1 MNINVKLDKNF
12 MTAYNRMSE
21 KYGEEMAYLN
31 GFGDKQLSYTDF
43 IDNFIDKDTVADV
56 SVDGNSNVS
65 NKDMRTLMNEMPKSH
80 RKLLAFNKIFYELN
94 KKYGFKVA
102 NEWLEAE
109 WTKAL
114 YMHDADTSTFLHY
127 CVKPEECCY
136 YLLDGKTY
144 YANFKQIYNLLKEE
158 EEVSAEGVFYKKPK
172 NLSVRDDKG
181 WTKVRCISKKETPEN
196 FYYVKGANGFDIIT
210 TENHKFIQS
219 ENPDKKAKE
228 LTLEDDIL
236 TYSPEMFT
244 DSINVYNNLP
254 LTEDIGW
261 LIGMYLAEGY
271 NQKGQLTIYQYGGVS
286 NPIYNKVVEVCQKNH
301 IPYKIYE
308 GHGVRLK
315 NGEYNWEKKF
325 LTISKGAFAW
335 EKCLCEDFIH
345 FNKKFLNG
353 ILAGIID
360 GDGTVSFNKKVL
372 IRMTSRTL
380 INQIRAYGLANG
392 VYFAGNAPYIQKAK
406 GAIQQKHIIY
416 SANADMNQNKEWFL
430 SLPSLKVQNLFSC
443 FEYDPKFSNGFVFN
457 TGEVPVKNAQIINEA
472 DNVVYDLSTDSHRF
486 VCNGIL
492 IHNCFAYDLKDVA
505 EKGLF
510 FLNTFNS
517 EPPKHLST
525 FIDFVKEF
533 ISFCSNRS
541 SGAVGLP
548 NIVPY
553 MYYFWKKD
561 CENGYATKSPEY
573 YAKQQIQRFVYAIN
587 QPYTRDGIQSAFIN
601 CSVFDMPYLE
611 ALFSGATFPDGEPML
626 DSLEEI
632 QDFQKMFMEEV
643 AEIRHHNVMTF
654 PVLTISLLR
663 KDGKFLDEDFAKW
676 GIEHN
681 RIWSDSNLFI
691 DDNVSSLSNCCR
703 LKSDVRDL
711 GYFNSIGGTALKV
724 GSVKVSTL
732 NLARLALEYHGD
744 EEAYL
749 TNLKKLVR
757 LDCQV
762 LDVVRHILKRN
773 VEKGLL
779 PNFTKGIV
787 DFKHLYNTVGVIGVY
802 ETMKTFGYTYQ
813 DELGN
818 TFYSENADRFGEKIF
833 KTIHEVKDDFMKDK
847 DYKINLEQIPG
858 ESAAAKL
865 LKADRFFYPETVVED
880 LPLYG
885 NQFIPLGIKTTMA
898 ERIRIASLFD
908 SFCNGGSIAHLN
920 IDKPFDSFDK
930 AWEMVNYIA
939 DKGLTYFAFNTKIQA
954 CAKNHGFYG
963 KVCPICGGPVE
974 NEYTRIVGFYTPIK
988 SWSKERKAEF
998 KLREWEHV

>member
-127 CVKPEECCY
+127 CYKGEECLVVKY
-136 YLLDGKTY
+136 KGKIH
-144 YANFKQIYNLLKEE
+144 NISFNNLYDLVEEKEE
-158 EEVSAEGVFYKKPK
+158 YDVSIQQNAKFPNDLYVLDIINEE
-172 NLSVRDDKG
+172 NT
-181 WTKVRCISKKETPEN
+181 WTKIKRIVKHSNTKPMRFIKCANGLSQIITEDHPVITLNGEVPAKDVAVGSQVYTIKPYESSIKNEKET
-196 FYYVKGANGFDIIT
+196 Y
-210 TENHKFIQS
+210 
-219 ENPDKKAKE
+219 
-228 LTLEDDIL
+228 LTKD
-236 TYSPEMFT
+236 F
-244 DSINVYNNLP
+244 
-254 LTEDIGW
+254 GW
-261 LIGMYLAEGY
+261 VVGLCLAEGSAQPSFITLKQEDE
-271 NQKGQLTIYQYGGVS
+271 NCR
-286 NPIYNKVVEVCQKNH
+286 NKLLNILNKLNM
-301 IPYKIYE
+301 PYSIDE
-308 GHGVRLK
+308 GNRVRLRVSE
-315 NGEYNWEKKF
+315 GEKILQTFLSKKTSAYKQLPSNF
-325 LTISKGAFAW
+325 I
-335 EKCLCEDFIH
+335 DFPSD
-345 FNKKFLNG
+345 FMDG
-353 ILAGIID
+353 VVAGLID
-360 GDGTVSFNKKVL
+360 GDGTIDGYKERHCQIRITSEVLCHQISDYLRTKNIFCRDRTPHIYRSVFSFKQKLPMFGIAFTLTNEEYFLNIGSIKINNKYKSRIRRHGNFENKKYQ
-372 IRMTSRTL
+372 SQYGW
-380 INQIRAYGLANG
+380 INVIENVQ
-392 VYFAGNAPYIQKAK
+392 YIEKCSTVFDITTET
-406 GAIQQKHIIY
+406 GHFICNNI
-416 SANADMNQNKEWFL
+416 L
-430 SLPSLKVQNLFSC
+430 S
-443 FEYDPKFSNGFVFN
+443 
-457 TGEVPVKNAQIINEA
+457 
-472 DNVVYDLSTDSHRF
+472 
-486 VCNGIL
+486 
-492 IHNCFAYDLKDVA
+492 HNCFAYDLKDVA

-548 NIVPY
+548 NIIPY

-663 KDGKFLDEDFAKW
+663 KNGKFLDEDFAKW

-732 NLARLALEYHGD
+732 NLARLALEYRGD

-787 DFKHLYNTVGVIGVY
+787 DFEHLYNTVGVIGVY

>member
-181 WTKVRCISKKETPEN
+181 WTKVRCISKKETSEN
-196 FYYVKGANGFDIIT
+196 FYYTKGANGFDIIT

-271 NQKGQLTIYQYGGVS
+271 NQRGQLTICQNGGIS

-308 GHGVRLK
+308 EHGVRLK

-380 INQIRAYGLANG
+380 INQIKAYGLANG

-406 GAIQQKHIIY
+406 GVIQQKHIIY

-663 KDGKFLDEDFAKW
+663 KNGKFLDEDFAKW

-732 NLARLALEYHGD
+732 NLARLALEYRGD

-787 DFKHLYNTVGVIGVY
+787 DFEHLYNTVGVIGVY

>member
-1 MNINVKLDKNF
+1 MEKILQTFLSKQ
-12 MTAYNRMSE
+12 TSAY
-21 KYGEEMAYLN
+21 
-31 GFGDKQLSYTDF
+31 KQLPS
-43 IDNFIDKDTVADV
+43 NFIDFPSDFMDGVVA
-56 SVDGNSNVS
+56 G
-65 NKDMRTLMNEMPKSH
+65 L
-80 RKLLAFNKIFYELN
+80 
-94 KKYGFKVA
+94 
-102 NEWLEAE
+102 
-109 WTKAL
+109 
-114 YMHDADTSTFLHY
+114 
-127 CVKPEECCY
+127 
-136 YLLDGKTY
+136 
-144 YANFKQIYNLLKEE
+144 
-158 EEVSAEGVFYKKPK
+158 
-172 NLSVRDDKG
+172 
-181 WTKVRCISKKETPEN
+181 
-196 FYYVKGANGFDIIT
+196 
-210 TENHKFIQS
+210 
-219 ENPDKKAKE
+219 
-228 LTLEDDIL
+228 
-236 TYSPEMFT
+236 
-244 DSINVYNNLP
+244 
-254 LTEDIGW
+254 
-261 LIGMYLAEGY
+261 
-271 NQKGQLTIYQYGGVS
+271 
-286 NPIYNKVVEVCQKNH
+286 
-301 IPYKIYE
+301 
-308 GHGVRLK
+308 
-315 NGEYNWEKKF
+315 
-325 LTISKGAFAW
+325 
-335 EKCLCEDFIH
+335 
-345 FNKKFLNG
+345 
-353 ILAGIID
+353 ID
-360 GDGTVSFNKKVL
+360 GDGTIDGYKERHCQIRITSEVLCHQISDYLRTKNIFCRDRTPHIYHSVFSFKQKLPMFGIAFTLTNEEYFLNIGSIKINNKYKSRIRRHGNFKNKKYQ
-372 IRMTSRTL
+372 SQYGW
-380 INQIRAYGLANG
+380 INVIENVQ
-392 VYFAGNAPYIQKAK
+392 YIEKCSTVFDITTET
-406 GAIQQKHIIY
+406 GHFICNNI
-416 SANADMNQNKEWFL
+416 L
-430 SLPSLKVQNLFSC
+430 S
-443 FEYDPKFSNGFVFN
+443 
-457 TGEVPVKNAQIINEA
+457 
-472 DNVVYDLSTDSHRF
+472 
-486 VCNGIL
+486 
-492 IHNCFAYDLKDVA
+492 HNCFAYDLKDVA

-611 ALFSGATFPDGEPML
+611 ALFGGATFPDGEPML

-676 GIEHN
+676 GIEQN

-732 NLARLALEYHGD
+732 NLARLALEYRGD

-787 DFKHLYNTVGVIGVY
+787 DFEHLYNTVGVIGVY